1 MLGIAWTAGQT
12 AKLVALYI
20 EDPAKPPLA
29 EITARINAECGG
41 NFTVRAVK
49 SKIGRLGVAA
59 NPTEMWPDEIA
70 ARAVELYLDKNAGSY
85 QVIAETLNTQFGTQF
100 TRCAVIGKINRL
112 GLSNRRPPAD
122 RPVRS
127 REVTKRAPRERQ
139 RAERLARPPMES
151 VETVKLR
158 CVEITPLHLSLLE
171 LDHGLCKYPYGG
183 DAEGEAISFCGHP
196 SIKSRPYCMPHLAL
210 CTGHGT
216 ASERAATRVGA
227 AA

>member
-1 MLGIAWTAGQT
+1 MLGIAWTADQT

-20 EDPAKPPLA
+20 EDPEKPPLA
-29 EITARINAECGG
+29 EIAARINAECGG

-59 NPTEMWPDEIA
+59 NPTELWPDEIA
-70 ARAVELYLDKNAGSY
+70 ARAAELYLDKDAGSY
-85 QVIAETLNTQFGTQF
+85 QIIAATLNAEFGTQF

-112 GLSNRRPPAD
+112 GLSNRRLPAD
-122 RPVRS
+122 RPVATPRP
-127 REVTKRAPRERQ
+127 RAPRERV
-139 RAERLARPPMES
+139 RSERMNARPPMES

-158 CVEITPLHLSLLE
+158 CVEITPLHLSLLD
-171 LDHGLCKYPYGG
+171 LDPGLCKYPYGG
-183 DAEGEAISFCGHP
+183 DAEGETISFCGHP

-216 ASERAATRVGA
+216 ASERAAIRVGA

>member
-20 EDPAKPPLA
+20 DDPAKPPLT

-59 NPTEMWPDEIA
+59 NPTELWPDEIA
-70 ARAVELYLDKNAGSY
+70 ARAAELYLDKDAGSY
-85 QVIAETLNTQFGTQF
+85 QIIAAALNAQFGTQF

-112 GLSNRRPPAD
+112 GLSNRRLPAD
-122 RPVRS
+122 RPVATPRP
-127 REVTKRAPRERQ
+127 RAPRERV
-139 RAERLARPPMES
+139 RSERMNVRPPMES

-158 CVEITPLHLSLLE
+158 CVEIVPRHLSFLDLE
-171 LDHGLCKYPYGG
+171 PGLCKYPYGG
-183 DAEGEAISFCGHP
+183 EAPGEAITFCGHP
-196 SIKSRPYCMPHLAL
+196 SLPGLPYCMPHKAL

-216 ASERAATRVGA
+216 VSERAATRGIA
-227 AA
+227 A

>member
-20 EDPAKPPLA
+20 EDPEKPPLA

-59 NPTEMWPDEIA
+59 NPTELWPDEIA
-70 ARAVELYLDKNAGSY
+70 ARAAELYLDKDAGSY
-85 QVIAETLNTQFGTQF
+85 QVIAETLNAQFGTQF

-122 RPVRS
+122 RTASAPRP
-127 REVTKRAPRERQ
+127 RAPRERV
-139 RAERLARPPMES
+139 RTERMNARPP
-151 VETVKLR
+151 VDDLETVKLR
-158 CVEITPLHLSLLE
+158 CVEIVPLNLTLAE
-171 LDHGLCKYPYGG
+171 LDEATQCHYIPG
-183 DAEGEAISFCGHP
+183 DDLLYCGHP
-196 SIKSRPYCMPHLAL
+196 KREGSAYCTPHHFLCLGDAPRPRRDVIM
-210 CTGHGT
+210 
-216 ASERAATRVGA
+216 RRNAA
-227 AA
+227 